1 MKIRR
6 PYDDNFEIKAT
17 ACGSP
22 IIKQY
27 EFDEETGVLEE
38 VGEFDLQAYI
48 DSFESDTDISK
59 LVEKYK
65 AGDLQALNRVQKIYG
80 DVTELPSHLGEALEL
95 TKAVNFAQIAMKARQ
110 ATNMAQN
117 ALNNATAENSASEKG
132 ENN

>member
-17 ACGSP
+17 ACGSR

-27 EFDEETGVLEE
+27 EFNEEEGILEE

-48 DSFESDTDISK
+48 DSFESETDITK

-80 DVTELPSHLGEALEL
+80 DVTELPTHLGDALEL
-95 TKAVNFAQIAMKARQ
+95 TKAVNFAQVAMKARQ

-117 ALNNATAENSASEKG
+117 VTNKATAENSEKG